1 TSTRSAILFGAT
13 GAVGKPLLSE
23 LLKSPQYDQVH
34 AFVRK
39 PFKNESSYKEE
50 AKLIEHLLDFEK
62 LLEEGKGVE
71 EIRDVKAEAVYITLG
86 TTRANAGSAEAFER
100 IDREYVLAAA
110 KAALHPDQQQN
121 QKVLY
126 CSSFGVSAKSPFL
139 YPKSKGLTEEGL
151 ASLGY
156 SDTIL
161 FRPGFLA
168 QANRAQSRKVE
179 QIYGFVTHN
188 ILSHV
193 WNDAEIKVAVLAKA
207 FRVAGENGSS
217 GL

>member
-1 TSTRSAILFGAT
+1 MSSTRSAILFGAT

-34 AFVRK
+34 TFVRK
-39 PFKNESSYKEE
+39 PFKNESSHKEE

-62 LLEEGKGVE
+62 LLDEGKGAE
-71 EIRDVKAEAVYITLG
+71 EIKKVQAEAVYITLG

-110 KAALHPDQQQN
+110 KAALNSEQKD

-151 ASLGY
+151 
-156 SDTIL
+156 
-161 FRPGFLA
+161 
-168 QANRAQSRKVE
+168 
-179 QIYGFVTHN
+179 
-188 ILSHV
+188 
-193 WNDAEIKVAVLAKA
+193 
-207 FRVAGENGSS
+207 GE
-217 GL
+217 